1 MPTFPADVTAVRD
14 REGDVWRRGGAMSEL
29 TVDQLLDDAD
39 AILRVEP
46 RAGDRLDVIQAQL
59 IRAQLLL
66 LRAQSKI
73 LRDMR

>member
-1 MPTFPADVTAVRD
+1 MPTFPADVTAVQD